1 MTHTEAMELSDRINR
16 NNTGTSNNL
25 DPCKAEVVRIL
36 PDHVDP
42 PKDGDNGWD
51 VEVTVL

>member
-1 MTHTEAMELSDRINR
+1 MTKSEAVELAKRINA
-16 NNTGTSNNL
+16 NNKGTDGNL

-36 PDHVDP
+36 SRHVDP

-51 VEVTVL
+51 VEVTML

>member
-1 MTHTEAMELSDRINR
+1 MTHTEAKELASKINA
-16 NNTGTSNNL
+16 NNTGSDNNL

-36 PDHVDP
+36 SQIIDP

-51 VEVTVL
+51 VEVTML